1 MDNLTS
7 AIERQDWSKAHSI
20 AQSIS
25 LDPCHLFKHQ
35 ASTYLASGREI
46 PSDVL
51 QQLLSKD
58 PVWTAQ
64 AVLSCQTPPIA
75 STIQKHLNEVG
86 LEATELWMKKVFKD
100 DIPLL
105 EWLRDMVDQ
114 LDGDDVEQKLKDL
127 IEGSNEMREA
137 CEARSL
143 AYERAW
149 RWKSYS
155 QLYEVDKYSSPVAQT
170 SREATADDVPEVAED
185 AWGELDVDFSPELH
199 VTSQSELEVP
209 SFSEFCSQNL
219 RYLALSFASE
229 LKLRQARIIA
239 EECHF
244 DYIDI
249 FDRIP
254 LHAQPSDPEYGG
266 DLIELLPRNHPNRQL
281 PRLNPDDAI
290 RNFFQGRQ
298 TYPESHSDEQ
308 LTQWYHT
315 RVDAIEKSTGH
326 IDAAIEFVQHGASLG
341 VPNLESMAE
350 DLSLF
355 SKLLYEAP
363 DHTYHQ
369 WNLDK
374 WRSKSLNEVVEAY
387 LHGTSPQN
395 LVRDIHRLVLPYL
408 GVMESRIA
416 RTSASDSETTIPD
429 AIRFWAL
436 GRADDLPILV
446 ALIES
451 SSPTRKLPER
461 FIKDNE
467 ELARVAIACLY
478 TSSKLD
484 QWSLMNKVFECMPAF
499 PDAEPMPESFQPSE
513 YLQELFNTLEV
524 SKNHNDLT
532 HQLYAALTKAS
543 AGTLSAI
550 LDSLD
555 NHLTTAEVLARWNV
569 PVKLK
574 DLIVK
579 FQGKCV
585 EQEKLA
591 TRMARQ
597 EGGLEMESEEEWEVL
612 LEGMIELSKPGRVFD
627 ALDEV
632 HIIRLFFSGLLT
644 SGKFKLAKALFSSSS
659 SGNLLTAQVKEDL
672 VISASRE
679 YYDNAESGNQNVGE
693 MKLAMECLAAAEPTS
708 RIRAERDFIEATS
721 RLTSF
726 KLASQPGVLMTPI
739 QIRLKANKLDLIDQL
754 LSTNEDAYKHQDMI
768 LELVKKLGFR
778 DDTLPQIKALASIVD
793 SATSKGDF
801 NTANETC
808 HRMVSTL
815 ETMKKRP
822 RKLEPMEKVKSASDV
837 VWNTCSRL
845 GTSTDISLQ
854 GLDAEKRSTV
864 LGHAIILC
872 PADQI
877 SGLLAKWRELEAE
890 DLISKEVTVTERPP
904 LISAG
909 SWQLG
914 NNISKT
920 HSRPESRM
928 SSAVNLANSA
938 SSLTGDLA
946 IRAASKTL
954 GKAAALFPFKSRNSP
969 ILSSGDSIPPSTSGH
984 AEPQSES
991 VRASSDHTRSSTP
1004 SQDRSIL
1011 SQPLANLV
1019 GEDGLAVGAD
1029 RITTA
1034 LSNKF
1039 TSGVGWL
1046 IGANDEL

>member
-1 MDNLTS
+1 MDNLTL
-7 AIERQDWSKAHSI
+7 AIERQDWSQAQSI
-20 AQSIS
+20 AQSLS
-25 LDPCHLFKHQ
+25 LDPCYLFKHQ
-35 ASTYLASGREI
+35 VSTCLAAGREI

-58 PVWTAQ
+58 PMWTAQ
-64 AVLSCQTPPIA
+64 AVLSCQSSSIA
-75 STIQKHLNEVG
+75 STTQKHLNEVG
-86 LEATELWMKKVFKD
+86 LEATESWMRKVFKD
-100 DIPLL
+100 EIPLL
-105 EWLRDMVDQ
+105 EWLRNMVEQ
-114 LDGDDVEQKLKDL
+114 LDGDDVEQKLKDS
-127 IEGSNEMREA
+127 IEGSKEVREA
-137 CEARSL
+137 CEARWL
-143 AYERAW
+143 AYERSW
-149 RWKSYS
+149 RWRLYA
-155 QLYEVDKYSSPVAQT
+155 QLYEVDKYSSPVTQT
-170 SREATADDVPEVAED
+170 SRQAGADNASEVAQD
-185 AWGELDVDFSPELH
+185 AWGELDLDLAPELQI
-199 VTSQSELEVP
+199 TSQAELELP
-209 SFSEFCSQNL
+209 SFSEFLIQNL

-229 LKLRQARIIA
+229 LKLRQTRIIA
-239 EECHF
+239 EQCHL

-249 FDRIP
+249 CDQIP
-254 LHAQPSDPEYGG
+254 LHAQPSDPEYGS
-266 DLIELLPRNHPNRQL
+266 DLIEILPRNTSKQPL

-290 RNFFQGRQ
+290 RNFFQGRPK
-298 TYPESHSDEQ
+298 YPESHSDEQ

-315 RVDAIEKSTGH
+315 RVDVIEKYTGH
-326 IDAAIEFVQHGASLG
+326 IDTAIELVQHGASLG
-341 VPNLESMAE
+341 VPGLESMAE

-369 WNLDK
+369 WNLDE

-387 LHGTSPQN
+387 LRGSTPQT
-395 LVRDIHRLVLPYL
+395 LVGNINRLVLPYL

-416 RTSASDSETTIPD
+416 RSSASEFETTIPD

-436 GRADDLPILV
+436 GRADDLPNLV

-499 PDAEPMPESFQPSE
+499 PDAEPMPKSFRPSE
-513 YLQELFNTLEV
+513 YLQELFSNLEV
-524 SKNHNDLT
+524 SKNGNDLT

-555 NHLTTAEVLARWNV
+555 HHLTTAEVLARWNV

-579 FQGKCV
+579 FQGKCL

-644 SGKFKLAKALFSSSS
+644 SGKFKLAKALFSSST
-659 SGNLLTAQVKEDL
+659 SGHSLTPQVKEDL

-693 MKLAMECLAAAEPTS
+693 MKLAMECLTAAEPTP
-708 RIRAERDFIEATS
+708 RIQTERDFIEATS

-768 LELVKKLGFR
+768 LDLVKKLGFR
-778 DDTLPQIKALASIVD
+778 DDIFSQIKALASIVD
-793 SATSKGDF
+793 SAISMRDF

-822 RKLEPMEKVKSASDV
+822 RKLEPIEKLKSASDV
-837 VWNTCSRL
+837 VWNTCARL
-845 GTSTDISLQ
+845 GTSSDMSLQ
-854 GLDAEKRSTV
+854 GLDAEKRSRL

-877 SGLLAKWRELEAE
+877 SGLLAKWRDLEAE
-890 DLISKEVTVTERPP
+890 DLISKEVAVEGRPP

-914 NNISKT
+914 NNTINT
-920 HSRPESRM
+920 PSRPESRM

-969 ILSSGDSIPPSTSGH
+969 ILSSGGSIPSSTFGH
-984 AEPQSES
+984 ADLQSETDRS
-991 VRASSDHTRSSTP
+991 SSDHTRSSTP
-1004 SQDRSIL
+1004 SHDRSIL

-1046 IGANDEL
+1046 IGADEL